1 MYDIVIVGGGAAGI
15 TAAIYALRAGMNIV
29 LLEKMGVGGQIIL
42 TEAVENY
49 PGFSFISGP
58 ELMDKFEK
66 HAKKFGLEIIYEEAK
81 RIEFDEQLH
90 RVVTDENTFETR
102 SVIVGMGS
110 VPKKLNVPGEEK
122 LIGRGV
128 SFCAVC
134 DGPFFKDREVAV
146 IGGGDAAVKE
156 AIYLTKEGY
165 DLMRQELDNVEK
177 TLYEEIPEKL
187 KASKMNG
194 GDLRENKE
202 YMYLQSQQQY
212 YEREVRRLTSILESA
227 EVLPEEDI
235 SKDEIGIGSRFILQ
249 DLTIQE
255 SGTFTLVSAP
265 EVDLE
270 KGKISVASP
279 VGQLLLGK
287 KEGDRVKAQLP
298 WGASEFRVIA
308 INQ

>member
-1 MYDIVIVGGGAAGI
+1 M
-15 TAAIYALRAGMNIV
+15 
-29 LLEKMGVGGQIIL
+29 K
-42 TEAVENY
+42 
-49 PGFSFISGP
+49 
-58 ELMDKFEK
+58 
-66 HAKKFGLEIIYEEAK
+66 
-81 RIEFDEQLH
+81 
-90 RVVTDENTFETR
+90 
-102 SVIVGMGS
+102 
-110 VPKKLNVPGEEK
+110 
-122 LIGRGV
+122 
-128 SFCAVC
+128 
-134 DGPFFKDREVAV
+134 
-146 IGGGDAAVKE
+146 KE